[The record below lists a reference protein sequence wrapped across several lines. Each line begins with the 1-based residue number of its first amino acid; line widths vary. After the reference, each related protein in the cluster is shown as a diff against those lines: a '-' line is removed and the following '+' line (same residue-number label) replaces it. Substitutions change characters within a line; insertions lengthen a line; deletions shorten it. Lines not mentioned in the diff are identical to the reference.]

1 MSATTPILNNM
12 SNDKSDASSDELG
25 SQSSSNNESGKS
37 SSGHLSA
44 TSTSLHL
51 PVKISNSRRIL
62 PDANIVH
69 DWNGTRRNFSFS
81 KDRFREIERENE
93 ILLKK
98 IQTTPISNA
107 IKRTPVRLDVHRPVN
122 SSATINRK
130 KKQLETDIANCVLQ
144 QKLKQ
149 IRIRKSPSFQ

>member
-1 MSATTPILNNM
+1 MSAKTPLLNNIT
-12 SNDKSDASSDELG
+12 NDNSDASGELA
-25 SQSSSNNESGKS
+25 SQSSSNNETGKS

-51 PVKISNSRRIL
+51 PAKNSNSRQ
-62 PDANIVH
+62 NIMH
-69 DWNGTRRNFSFS
+69 DWHGTRKNFSFT
-81 KDRFREIERENE
+81 KDRLREIERENE

-98 IQTTPISNA
+98 IQTTSISNA
-107 IKRTPVRLDVHRPVN
+107 IKRTPARLDVHRPVVN

-149 IRIRKSPSFQ
+149 IRIRKSP